1 MKVAMTCRFQ
11 MNLGAG
17 GTKVSIRENDYKDF
31 RKRVVFPEVFVYY
44 KSRFLRKWKGCNGR
58 TAPCAVILP

>member
-17 GTKVSIRENDYKDF
+17 GTKVSIREKACTA
-31 RKRVVFPEVFVYY
+31 VLAG
-44 KSRFLRKWKGCNGR
+44 FLG
-58 TAPCAVILP
+58 